1 MNRRTTTPLV
11 SAELTRRSLLG
22 GAAGL
27 AGLLVAGCGTG
38 SGNETASS
46 ASGGSGKPT
55 TGGRL
60 RVGVPQGGPQDTL
73 SPWLTINEPDIARV
87 GQIYEPLVRVN
98 SKFEQEMLL
107 AESFEP
113 NKDATT
119 WTIRLKKGVVWHDG
133 KPLTADDLIY
143 TISANLD
150 PKNAAFGA
158 SRMDAVDLK
167 GLRKLDNL
175 TVLVPLTRPVVNLL
189 GQFAG
194 PNMSIVQDGTT
205 DFTEPIGTGPFQY
218 ESFTPSQ
225 SSTFTAF
232 ADYHQDGRPY
242 LDAVEIIDL
251 TDDEARMNAL
261 LGGQVD
267 AITTVMSQRLDEL
280 GDTGQFTLVEA
291 QTNAINPIYMHTGQA
306 PFDDVR
312 VRTAF
317 KLMADRE
324 QLLSVAL
331 GGRGRIANDMFGQG
345 QFGYPTDVEQRVQDL
360 DQAKSL
366 LREAG
371 YEGLKINLPTA
382 AVAEGAVESATLFAE
397 QARGAGVEIT
407 VEKVPA
413 DTYFGDKYLSYT
425 LAQTTWA
432 TQPITDFWDLGC
444 LPSSPFNETHWDNK
458 EFISLFET
466 AQSTVDAAVRE
477 EVMHEAQKVFFED
490 SGYLIWGE
498 PMTTDATT
506 AEVHDISTDV
516 GHLGFYNFRDTWI
529 Q

>member
-1 MNRRTTTPLV
+1 MTNRSNPSWVATDMSRRTFI
-11 SAELTRRSLLG
+11 
-22 GAAGL
+22 GAAGG
-27 AGLLVAGCGTG
+27 ATALLLTGCGAGGQG
-38 SGNETASS
+38 SPQSGASS
-46 ASGGSGKPT
+46 GTPV

-98 SKFEQEMLL
+98 ARMEQEMLI

-113 NKDATT
+113 NKDATS
-119 WTIRLKKGVVWHDG
+119 WTIRLKPDVTWHDG

-143 TISANLD
+143 TITANLD

-158 SRMDAVDLK
+158 SRMEAVDAQ
-167 GLRKLDNL
+167 GLRKLDDL
-175 TVLVPLTRPVVNLL
+175 TVVVPLKRPLVNLP

-194 PNMSIVQDGTT
+194 PNMSIVQEGTT
-205 DFTEPIGTGPFQY
+205 DFRAPIGTGPFQF

-225 SSTFTAF
+225 SSLFTAYG
-232 ADYHQDGRPY
+232 DYHQDGRPY
-242 LDAVEIIDL
+242 LDAIEIIDL

-267 AITTVMSQRLDEL
+267 AITTVMSQRLNEL
-280 GDTGQFTLVEA
+280 SDTGQFTLVEA

-324 QLLSVAL
+324 QLVNVAL
-331 GGRGRIANDMFGQG
+331 GGRGRITNDMFGQG
-345 QFGYPTDVEQRVQDL
+345 QSGYPTDVEQRVQDL
-360 DQAKSL
+360 DQAKFL

-397 QARGAGVEIT
+397 QARGAGVEIA
-407 VEKVPA
+407 VEKTPA

-444 LPSSPFNETHWDNK
+444 LPQSPFNETHWNN
-458 EFISLFET
+458 EQFISLFQE
-466 AQSTVDAAVRE
+466 AQSTVDASVRDE
-477 EVMHEAQKVFFED
+477 IIQDAQKVFFED
-490 SGYLIWGE
+490 SGYIIWGE

-506 AEVHDISTDV
+506 AKVHDISTDI